1 MMGIVID
8 RLITCS
14 EITRTRMA
22 IYMIQINSNKGVYG
36 LSRTVI
42 LDGARTPFGKFG
54 GALSSLTASDL
65 GGIAIKEALEKANVA
80 ADAVE
85 EVIIGTVLQA
95 GQGQI
100 PSRQAA
106 TKAGIPWNV
115 KTETINKVCASGMR
129 SVTLADQLI
138 RLGDEEVI
146 VAGGMESM
154 SNAPYYMPKGRF
166 GLRMGDASLVDGM
179 IYDGLSCAFHP
190 KQVHMG
196 IYGNDTASKFEIS
209 REQQDEWAV
218 RSHKKALAA
227 IDSGKFAEE
236 IVAVEIPQRK
246 GEPIRIE
253 TDEAPRQGTTM
264 ETLSK
269 LKSAFSSDGSITAGN
284 APGVNDGACA
294 LVLMSEEKANQE
306 NRKPLATILAH
317 AEVGVAPEDFPQ
329 TPGLV
334 INQLLE
340 KSGKTLADIDLIE
353 INEAFAAVALVS
365 NQIGGLDESKVNVNG
380 GAVAL
385 GHPIGASGARI
396 ILTLAYELKRR
407 GGGIGIAA
415 ICSGGGQGD
424 AVLIEVTN

>member
-1 MMGIVID
+1 MG
-8 RLITCS
+8 
-14 EITRTRMA
+14 
-22 IYMIQINSNKGVYG
+22 
-36 LSRTVI
+36 RTVI

-54 GALSSLTASDL
+54 GGLSTKSASDL
-65 GGIAIKEALEKANVA
+65 GAIAIKEALKRSGVKEDEV
-80 ADAVE
+80 D

-106 TKAGIPWNV
+106 VKAGLPVSV
-115 KTETINKVCASGMR
+115 KTETVNKVCASGMR
-129 SVTLADQLI
+129 SVTLGDQLI

-154 SNAPYYMPKGRF
+154 SNAPYYLPKGRF
-166 GLRMGDASLVDGM
+166 GLKMGDAPLVDGM
-179 IYDGLSCAFHP
+179 IYDGLSCSFSP
-190 KQVHMG
+190 DRVHMG
-196 IYGNDTASKFEIS
+196 TYGNLTADEFSLT
-209 REQQDEWAV
+209 REMQDEWSL
-218 RSHKKALAA
+218 RSHERANAA
-227 IDSGKFAEE
+227 IDEGKFAEE

-246 GEPIRIE
+246 GDPLVID
-253 TDEAPRQGTTM
+253 TDEAPRRDTSLESLAKLRPAFGKDGT
-264 ETLSK
+264 
-269 LKSAFSSDGSITAGN
+269 ITAGN

-294 LVLMSEEKANQE
+294 LILMNEERALKE
-306 NRKPLATILAH
+306 GKRPLATIIGH
-317 AEVGVAPEDFPQ
+317 AEVAIEPENFPQ

-334 INQLLE
+334 INALLE
-340 KSGKTLADIDLIE
+340 KTGKEVKDIDLFE
-353 INEAFAAVALVS
+353 INEAFAAVALAS
-365 NQIGGLDESKVNVNG
+365 SQIAELDTEKVNVNG

-424 AVLIEVTN
+424 AIMIEVAKD